1 MMIIENVINEIT
13 QSLEE
18 VLSYYKLTKSEVN
31 FEINEPHVKNFG
43 DLSTNICFLLAKKL
57 KKSPTEIAEFI
68 VNFILPSSRILI
80 DKNGLIEAV
89 SFVSPGFINFKINN
103 KLLVSV
109 FLKEVTNNQAFDTEN
124 DNNFDSN
131 EMILIEHTSVNPNK
145 ALHVGHLRNAIIG
158 DCLFRLLR
166 KAGKVVKVINY
177 IDDSGVQ
184 VADIIVGFVHL
195 GFSSKLDDQESSEKE
210 TKFDHY
216 CGNEIYVKTNELYQ
230 SRPDLEIKRKIILKE
245 LENPES
251 ETSLFT
257 KTIVDRVL
265 IDQLRTCWK
274 LKSRYDLLCFE
285 SQIVQSNLW
294 NDIFSILR
302 DKQIIY
308 YEKEGKNAGCWVYKS
323 TKEGDK
329 VLVRSDSTL
338 TYFAKDIPFAVWKLG
353 YLRNPFDYIFYT
365 RQWDSSILYKT
376 NIEKNLNDSFESNS
390 DFEKKRTSDFSRIGK
405 VITIID
411 SRQERLQNLLVEI
424 LGKLGMNS
432 SKYRYLGYE
441 PVILS
446 QSSLDSL
453 GIVGKDKNSLHMS
466 GRKGIYIEADAALN
480 ILEQRAKAE
489 TKNRNPD
496 LPAEEIAFISKEISI
511 SAIRYFFVKF
521 DLGKMITFDVNESL
535 SLEGDTASYIQYA
548 YARGKRVENKIT
560 EANFLKKQIDF
571 ENPSEILDF
580 STAEIDLIKHVCR
593 YDIELKQAANNI
605 DPKALSK
612 YLFQLATLFNNF
624 YEKSPILKEKDQN
637 LASYRALVLN
647 STLEIL
653 KRCMDIIGITPLN
666 RM

>member
-1 MMIIENVINEIT
+1 MIVENVINEINR
-13 QSLEE
+13 SLEE
-18 VLSYYKLTKSEVN
+18 VLTYYNLDRSEVN
-31 FEINEPHVKNFG
+31 FEITEPHVKNFG
-43 DLSTNICFLLAKKL
+43 DFSSNISFLLAKKL
-57 KKSPTEIAEFI
+57 KKSPNEIAEFI
-68 VNFILPSSRILI
+68 VNAILPTRRILM

-89 SFVSPGFINFKINN
+89 SFVKPGFINFKVNN
-103 KLLVSV
+103 KLFLSE
-109 FLKEVTNNQAFDTEN
+109 FLKEVTNHPTSESEN
-124 DNNFDSN
+124 NNNSSSN

-166 KAGKVVKVINY
+166 KAGKDVRVINY
-177 IDDSGVQ
+177 IDDSGGQ
-184 VADIIVGFVHL
+184 VADIIVGFKHV
-195 GFSSKLDDQESSEKE
+195 GFSTNLDDQKSSEKE

-216 CGNEIYVKTNELYQ
+216 CGNEIYVKTNELYK
-230 SRPDLEIKRKIILKE
+230 SRPDLEIKRKMILKE

-265 IDQLRTCWK
+265 IDQLKTCWK
-274 LKSRYDLLCFE
+274 LKSRYDLLSFE

-308 YEKEGKNAGCWVYKS
+308 EERVGKNAGCWVYKS

-353 YLRNPFDYIFYT
+353 YLRNPFDYVFYT

-376 NIEKNLNDSFESNS
+376 KIKKNRNDPFESNS
-390 DFEKKRTSDFSRIGK
+390 DFEKESIIDFSRISK

-424 LGKLGMNS
+424 LGKLGMDS

-446 QSSLDSL
+446 QNSLDSL
-453 GIVGKDKNSLHMS
+453 GIVGNDKSSLHMS
-466 GRKGIYIEADAALN
+466 GRKGIYIEADAALG

-489 TKNRNPD
+489 TINRNID
-496 LPAEEIAFISKEISI
+496 LSEEEIAFISKEISI
-511 SAIRYFFVKF
+511 SAIRYFFIKF
-521 DLGKMITFDVNESL
+521 DFGKMITFDIDESL

-560 EANFLKKQIDF
+560 EAIFTNKQINF

-580 STAEIDLIKHVCR
+580 SAAEIDLIKHVCR
-593 YDIELKQAANNI
+593 YDMELKQAANNI

-612 YLFQLATLFNNF
+612 YLLQLATLFNNF
-624 YEKSPILKEKDQN
+624 YEKSPILREKDQS
-637 LASYRALVLN
+637 LARYRALILN
-647 STLEIL
+647 ATLEIL
-653 KRCMDIIGITPLN
+653 NCCMDIIGITPLT

>member
-1 MMIIENVINEIT
+1 MIVENVINEINR
-13 QSLEE
+13 SLEE
-18 VLSYYKLTKSEVN
+18 VLTYYKLNRSEVN
-31 FEINEPHVKNFG
+31 FEITEPHVKDFG
-43 DLSTNICFLLAKKL
+43 DFSTNICFLLVKKL
-57 KKSPTEIAEFI
+57 KKSPNEIADFI
-68 VNFILPSSRILI
+68 VNSILPANRILM
-80 DKNGLIEAV
+80 DKNSLIEAV
-89 SFVSPGFINFKINN
+89 SFVNPGFINFKINN
-103 KLLVSV
+103 RLFVSE
-109 FLKEVTNNQAFDTEN
+109 FLKEVSNNTAFEPEN
-124 DNNFDSN
+124 NNNLNSN
-131 EMILIEHTSVNPNK
+131 ELILIEHTSVNPNK

-158 DCLFRLLR
+158 DCLYRILR
-166 KAGKVVKVINY
+166 KAGKAVKVINY

-184 VADIIVGFVHL
+184 VADIIVGLKHV
-195 GFSSKLDDQESSEKE
+195 GFSTKLDDQKSSEKE

-216 CGNEIYVKTNELYQ
+216 CGNEIYVKTNELYK

-245 LENPES
+245 LEDPES

-265 IDQLRTCWK
+265 IDQLKTCWK

-308 YEKEGKNAGCWVYKS
+308 DEKVGKNAGCWVYKS

-329 VLVRSDSTL
+329 VLVRSDLTL

-353 YLRNPFDYIFYT
+353 YLRNPFDYVFYAH
-365 RQWDSSILYKT
+365 QWDSSILYKT
-376 NIEKNLNDSFESNS
+376 KIEKSLVESFESNS
-390 DFEKKRTSDFSRIGK
+390 DFEKESIIDFSRISK

-424 LGKLGMNS
+424 LGKLGLDS

-446 QSSLDSL
+446 QSSLENL
-453 GIVGKDKNSLHMS
+453 GIAGKDKNSLHMS
-466 GRKGIYIEADAALN
+466 GRKGIYIEADAALS

-489 TKNRNPD
+489 TRNRNPD
-496 LPAEEIAFISKEISI
+496 LSEEEIAFISKEISI
-511 SAIRYFFVKF
+511 SAIRYFFIKF
-521 DLGKMITFDVNESL
+521 DFGKMITFDINESL

-548 YARGKRVENKIT
+548 YARGKRVEYKIN
-560 EANFLKKQIDF
+560 EASFPNKQINF
-571 ENPSEILDF
+571 ENQFEILDF
-580 STAEIDLIKHVCR
+580 SSAEINLIKHACR

-624 YEKSPILKEKDQN
+624 YEKSPILKEKNQS
-637 LASYRALVLN
+637 LACYRTLILN
-647 STLEIL
+647 NILEIL

>member
-1 MMIIENVINEIT
+1 MIVENVINEINE
-13 QSLEE
+13 SLEE
-18 VLSYYKLTKSEVN
+18 VLSYYNLTKSEVN
-31 FEINEPHVKNFG
+31 FEITEPHVKNFG
-43 DLSTNICFLLAKKL
+43 DFSTNICFLLAKKL
-57 KKSPTEIAEFI
+57 KKSPNEIAEFV

-80 DKNGLIEAV
+80 DKKRLIEAV
-89 SFVSPGFINFKINN
+89 SFVKPGFINFKIDN
-103 KLLVSV
+103 KLFVSE
-109 FLKEVTNNQAFDTEN
+109 FLKEVTNNPTSETEN
-124 DNNFDSN
+124 DNNFNSN

-166 KAGKVVKVINY
+166 KAGKDVKVINY

-184 VADIIVGFVHL
+184 VADIIVGFKHV
-195 GFSSKLDDQESSEKE
+195 GYSTKLDDQKSSEKE

-216 CGNEIYVKTNELYQ
+216 CGNEIYVKTNELYK
-230 SRPDLEIKRKIILKE
+230 SRPDLEIKRNIILKE

-257 KTIVDRVL
+257 KSIVDRVL
-265 IDQLRTCWK
+265 IDQLKTCWK

-285 SQIVQSNLW
+285 SQIVQSKLW

-308 YEKEGKNAGCWVYKS
+308 YEKVGKNAGCWVYKS
-323 TKEGDK
+323 AKEGDK

-353 YLRNPFDYIFYT
+353 YLRNPFDYVFYIC
-365 RQWDSSILYKT
+365 QWDSSILYKT
-376 NIEKNLNDSFESNS
+376 NIEKSPNDSFESNS
-390 DFEKKRTSDFSRIGK
+390 DSGKASISDFSRISK

-424 LGKLGMNS
+424 LGKLGMDS

-496 LPAEEIAFISKEISI
+496 LSAEEIAFISKEISI
-511 SAIRYFFVKF
+511 SAIRYFFIKF
-521 DLGKMITFDVNESL
+521 DFGKMITFDINESL
-535 SLEGDTASYIQYA
+535 SLEGDTASYVQYA
-548 YARGKRVENKIT
+548 YARGKRVENKII
-560 EANFLKKQIDF
+560 EGSLQNKQINF

-580 STAEIDLIKHVCR
+580 STAEIDLIKHISR

-612 YLFQLATLFNNF
+612 YLFQLATQFNNF
-624 YEKSPILKEKDQN
+624 YEKSPILKEKDQG
-637 LASYRALVLN
+637 LACYRALILN
-647 STLEIL
+647 ASLEIL